1 MVEGLDYGFAVARVR
16 NARREL
22 TAQGGKHV
30 RPQPTHSHCI
40 DKLPAS
46 RFARGRTST
55 IFGENW
61 IVCGSYPATDARE
74 YRDARPAREATR
86 DIRNYVLVIG
96 HDFSDD
102 PDTFRYIFHG
112 DGGVSWEFERDDD
125 FAANVQAFI
134 DHETRDPATGKPA
147 HGNRL
152 DELMFADADDA
163 TGPVTTANRVEFNE
177 GEVRDIYN
185 EMDRYSFS
193 QARLLGVDANI
204 FEAIERA
211 WNAANQFCDFTVARP
226 SY

>member
-1 MVEGLDYGFAVARVR
+1 MYDL
-16 NARREL
+16 N
-22 TAQGGKHV
+22 
-30 RPQPTHSHCI
+30 RPIRICI